1 MDLVFNSDKTFS
13 EKIDTSL
20 KIVEIAY
27 NESKEQEVP
36 LFVNFSGGK
45 DSTACLLLAKEV
57 SNENVEA
64 IYMSSGIEI
73 PGTIEYVQKEAE
85 RHDVIL
91 HVVDPVKHYMGD
103 FAHWVRHYGYFP
115 SFRYNF
121 CSSRL
126 KIRASRRY
134 LRGIHGR
141 KHMYRLNGVRQ
152 PESARRKKMYKDT
165 PFIIPDR
172 DLSGSFMVFPILEWK
187 SEDVKEYLTK
197 KKVEIH
203 KQYQEFGVSGCAY
216 CPYYTE
222 DIYYRIL
229 SVFPNIYD
237 DIIKLEEEVGKPA
250 VQRNVYL
257 KDLKENFEKNKNEIL
272 GGLMEIKDK
281 KG

>member
-1 MDLVFNSDKTFS
+1 MEVFNSEKTFE
-13 EKIDTSL
+13 EKIQTSL
-20 KIVEIAY
+20 NIIEEAYVESQKQ
-27 NESKEQEVP
+27 ESPAP

-45 DSTACLLLAKEV
+45 DSTAVLLLAKEV
-57 SNENVEA
+57 ARDNVEA

-85 RHDVIL
+85 RYDIFL
-91 HVVDPVKHYMGD
+91 HVVDPVKHYLGD

-152 PESARRKKMYKDT
+152 PESTRRQKMYKET
-165 PFIIPDR
+165 PFILPDR

-187 SEDVKEYLTK
+187 GEDVKEYLK
-197 KKVEIH
+197 SKNIEVH
-203 KQYQEFGVSGCAY
+203 KQYAEFGVSGCAY

-222 DIYYRIL
+222 DIYHRIL
-229 SVFPNIYD
+229 SVFPDIYD

-250 VQRNVYL
+250 VQRNVFL
-257 KDLKENFEKNKNEIL
+257 KDVKENFLKNKDEIL
-272 GGLMEIKDK
+272 KGFKETKEK
-281 KG
+281 K